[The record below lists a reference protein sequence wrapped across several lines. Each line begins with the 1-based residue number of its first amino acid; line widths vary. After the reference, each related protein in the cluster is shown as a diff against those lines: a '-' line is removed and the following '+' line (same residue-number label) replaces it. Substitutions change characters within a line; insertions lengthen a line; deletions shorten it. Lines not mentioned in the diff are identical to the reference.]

1 MARPSNI
8 SKPKSTIGRP
18 IPNAGEPTSAYFRSL
33 TLKNIRCFGPEEQTL
48 DLSDRNGAPAHWTVI
63 LGNNG
68 TGKTTLLECLAGF
81 GEARVEGG
89 VTFSAMAWNYSHPDR
104 HLIRQPIG
112 ATAFPGEL
120 HVGLSYGKQLS
131 QQNGQWMPLERRS
144 ELLPEGG
151 IRSETDLFFSLVFC
165 CSYGA
170 SRRMGST
177 SLSIAGSSFLRMSPL
192 ADDSVELRNAEEWL
206 LQLDY
211 SASKDSPIQPSQ
223 KAHREQV
230 RQLLIDI
237 LPDVTDI
244 RFTSP
249 TEESPRPGVEFKTPD
264 GWLPLRYIGLGYRT
278 TMAWMVDFAS
288 RLVERYPKS
297 KDPLSEPAV
306 CLVDEIDLHLH
317 PRWQR
322 TLMKHLSERF
332 PNVQFIVTAHS
343 PLFVQAAEDANLVVL
358 RREKDRVRIDND
370 VERIKGWR
378 VDQLLTS
385 DLFELPSARPPRLDK
400 LLEERRKLLTKGKLT
415 AADRH
420 RLEELSEQIGALPG
434 GETAEDAKTRAL
446 LERALNELR
455 RSGGKG

>member
-1 MARPSNI
+1 MGTTSLRDERSDD
-8 SKPKSTIGRP
+8 
-18 IPNAGEPTSAYFRSL
+18 PTS
-33 TLKNIRCFGPEEQTL
+33 
-48 DLSDRNGAPAHWTVI
+48 
-63 LGNNG
+63 
-68 TGKTTLLECLAGF
+68 
-81 GEARVEGG
+81 
-89 VTFSAMAWNYSHPDR
+89 
-104 HLIRQPIG
+104 
-112 ATAFPGEL
+112 
-120 HVGLSYGKQLS
+120 
-131 QQNGQWMPLERRS
+131 PLY
-144 ELLPEGG
+144 
-151 IRSETDLFFSLVFC
+151 DD
-165 CSYGA
+165 
-170 SRRMGST
+170 
-177 SLSIAGSSFLRMSPL
+177 L
-192 ADDSVELRNAEEWL
+192 ADLRNAEEWL

-211 SASKDSPIQPSQ
+211 SASKSSPIQ
-223 KAHREQV
+223 REQAATRESV
-230 RQLLIDI
+230 RKLLIDI
-237 LPDVTDI
+237 LPDVEDI
-244 RFTSP
+244 RFTAP
-249 TEESPRPGVEFKTPD
+249 TEESPRPGVEFNTPD

-322 TLMKHLSERF
+322 TLMQHLSERF

-455 RSGGKG
+455 RSGAKG